1 MVKAHKKTATW
12 ENTDG
17 GVEQGSFMDMFE
29 EENQESDKPN
39 YTRHMAH
46 NIIRWK

>member
-1 MVKAHKKTATW
+1 
-12 ENTDG
+12 
-17 GVEQGSFMDMFE
+17 MDMFE

-46 NIIRWK
+46 NIIRWKWEK